1 VPNSAG
7 TVSRVTLGGRALEFA
22 DVTSVAPAFAPRP
35 VGRRGARAA
44 PPSAL
49 LLGARC
55 APGTATAPQPLPHHA
70 LLAVSP
76 RSLRAR
82 GPAFVRSQAVTGMDY
97 DPAFAGGVL
106 AGTVS
111 VPQAVL
117 DQLAAR
123 AAAYAV
129 PWTAEDR
136 AIAWL
141 VPSRL
146 IVFLDDGRALPRLN
160 SSLPMDVTATLDGA
174 AVPVLPAWNCR
185 GTQSAACFLG
195 RYIDLTAAGVSE
207 AGRNYS
213 LVLTLPPMPAG
224 AFQRVVYDNV
234 ETVPAALEAAPAPIA
249 QRAPAA

>member
-1 VPNSAG
+1 MS
-7 TVSRVTLGGRALEFA
+7 T
-22 DVTSVAPAFAPRP
+22 
-35 VGRRGARAA
+35 
-44 PPSAL
+44 
-49 LLGARC
+49 
-55 APGTATAPQPLPHHA
+55 
-70 LLAVSP
+70 
-76 RSLRAR
+76 RSLRTT
-82 GPAFVRSQAVTGMDY
+82 GQVFVRSQAVAGMDHN
-97 DPAFAGGVL
+97 ASFAGGVL

-111 VPQAVL
+111 VPQGVL

-136 AIAWL
+136 AISWL

-146 IVFLDDGRALPRLN
+146 IAFIDDGRALPRLN

-174 AVPVLPAWNCR
+174 AVPVLPSWNCR

-195 RYIDLTAAGVSE
+195 RFVDLTAAGVTE

-213 LVLTLPPMPAG
+213 FVLTLPPMPAG

-234 ETVPAALEAAPAPIA
+234 ETVPAALEAAAA
-249 QRAPAA
+249 APAVAAAAPAGGAGAEPFLAAQ

>member
-1 VPNSAG
+1 MHVPLALAG
-7 TVSRVTLGGRALEFA
+7 GVVRVAHAGRALEFE
-22 DVTSVAPAFAPRP
+22 DVTGRAPAVEPRP
-35 VGRRGARAA
+35 AGRRGARAA
-44 PPSAL
+44 PRANQ

-55 APGTATAPQPLPHHA
+55 PPGTASAPQPLPGHA
-70 LLAVSP
+70 LLAVAP
-76 RSLRAR
+76 RGGLRAR
-82 GPAFVRSQAVTGMDY
+82 GLSFVRSQAVEGMDY
-97 DPAFAGGVL
+97 DPSFAGGAL

-123 AAAYAV
+123 AALYPV
-129 PWTAEDR
+129 PWTAADR
-136 AIAWL
+136 AISWL
-141 VPSRL
+141 EPSRL
-146 IVFLDDGRALPRLN
+146 LAFIDDGRALPRLN

-174 AVPVLPAWNCR
+174 AVPVQPSWNCR

-195 RYIDLTAAGVSE
+195 RFIDLTAAGVVE

-234 ETVPAALEAAPAPIA
+234 ETVFA
-249 QRAPAA
+249 QV